1 MAFLEQAN
9 SGINKPSSYYLTL
22 VLVLLAY
29 LVLGQLPLLI
39 DLYMHAGGEVLLQ
52 GGTYAAMRDALGAN
66 RFFVHL
72 LLPFVFSFFMLLL
85 AIRVVHKRPV
95 LSVFTSRSRF
105 DWKRY
110 FFSILVFGSIVSLT
124 FLFTGLGNNK
134 LHWNFKGSSFFGL
147 FLLSSLL
154 IPFQTACEDVLFRGY
169 LLQGVAK
176 ATKKPWLAVLL
187 SALLF
192 GLLHGANPEVQVLGP
207 IVLIYYILTGLF
219 LTLLTLWDDGLELS
233 MGYHMINN
241 WFAAVIVTN
250 NWQAFQTDALY
261 LDTTPP
267 NFGWENLITLVVIQ
281 PLLLAL
287 FYRKYRWYGLVEKLK
302 RL

>member
-39 DLYMHAGGEVLLQ
+39 DLYMHAGGKALLQ
-52 GGTYAAMRDALGAN
+52 GGTYAAMRDALGTN
-66 RFFVHL
+66 RFFAHL
-72 LLPFVFSFFMLLL
+72 LLPFIAAFFMLLL
-85 AIRVVHKRPV
+85 AIRVVHKRPIISV
-95 LSVFTSRSRF
+95 LTSRAQF

-110 FFSILVFGSIVSLT
+110 FFSIFVFGSIVGLT
-124 FLFTGLGNNK
+124 FLLTGLGNPQ
-134 LHWNFKGSSFFGL
+134 LHWNFKGASFWGL
-147 FLLSSLL
+147 LVLSTLL

-169 LLQGVAK
+169 LLQGVSK
-176 ATKKPWLAVLL
+176 ATKKPWLAVLF

-207 IVLIYYILTGLF
+207 VVLIYYILTGLF
-219 LTLLTLWDDGLELS
+219 LTLMTLWDDGLELS

-261 LDTTPP
+261 LDSTPP
-267 NFGWENLITLVVIQ
+267 SFGWENLITLVLIQ
-281 PLLLAL
+281 PLLLL
-287 FYRKYRWYGLVEKLK
+287 FFSRKYKWTGLVDKLK
-302 RL
+302 RV

>member
-1 MAFLEQAN
+1 MGFLEQAN
-9 SGINKPSSYYLTL
+9 SGVNKPSSYYLTL
-22 VLVLLAY
+22 VLVMLAY
-29 LVLGQLPLLI
+29 LLLGQLPLLI
-39 DLYMHAGGEVLLQ
+39 DLYMQDGGKLLLQ
-52 GGTYAAMRDALGAN
+52 GGSYQAMRDLLGSN
-66 RFFVHL
+66 RFFIHL
-72 LLPFVFSFFMLLL
+72 LLPFIFGFFMLML
-85 AIRVVHKRPV
+85 AVRMVHRRAV
-95 LSVFTSRSRF
+95 LSVFTSRLRF

-110 FFSILVFGSIVSLT
+110 FFSILVFGSIVGLT
-124 FLFTGLGNNK
+124 FLLTGLGNK
-134 LHWNFKGSSFFGL
+134 ELHWNFKGSSFWYLMVVSTL
-147 FLLSSLL
+147 F

-169 LLQGVAK
+169 LLQGAAK
-176 ATKKPWLAVLL
+176 ATQKPWLAVLF

-207 IVLIYYILTGLF
+207 VVLIYYILTGVF

-267 NFGWENLITLVVIQ
+267 SFGWENLITLVLIQ
-281 PLLLAL
+281 PLLLVFFA
-287 FYRKYRWYGLVEKLK
+287 RKYKWTGLMDKLK
-302 RL
+302 RV